1 MDYSNLD
8 CNLPA
13 SPTGVPM
20 EKSIHSAEYERF
32 LALLRKTRVQ
42 SGLTQDDIAARLAT
56 TQSFISKCERGER
69 RLDIVELKEWCTALN
84 ISLSSFVKRFE
95 RPADD

>member
-1 MDYSNLD
+1 
-8 CNLPA
+8 
-13 SPTGVPM
+13 M

-42 SGLTQDDIAARLAT
+42 SGLTQDDIATKLNA

-69 RLDIVELKEWCTALN
+69 RLDIVELAAWCSALN
-84 ISLSSFVKRFE
+84 VSLSSFVERFE
-95 RPADD
+95 QRTED